1 MFGAI
6 SEGLFGSPSTN
17 KEHANE
23 KNAVYAGEPV
33 GTPQE
38 LTLAVEFPSFPP
50 IPYHVQVWP
59 WETIAPS
66 LARVTR
72 NQKLAAGCHTV
83 SRGRSSA
90 DGCGCSE
97 RRVWHGPQVLPP
109 RPEGEVLDAVRFAR
123 QAKTSLHYKTR

>member
-72 NQKLAAGCHTV
+72 NKTRRRLCHAV
-83 SRGRSSA
+83 
-90 DGCGCSE
+90 
-97 RRVWHGPQVLPP
+97 VLLPM
-109 RPEGEVLDAVRFAR
+109 DAVALSVVFGMVHRCYPLAR
-123 QAKTSLHYKTR
+123 RGKCSMRSVLRDRQDIAAL